1 MSRIPVFL
9 PKLTR
14 SMSMSMSM
22 SMALALALWLPVALS
37 TSGCDLLVDGEGEP
51 QPTAAIKPPAPLAPA
66 EKSKLDLAIEAQV
79 TYAYNPIGKRD
90 PFRSFLATGER
101 SGDDV
106 PQTPL
111 QRYEVDQYVLVGIVW
126 GVDRPRALVQDPE
139 GVGHVMEVGTYIGKS
154 WGKVTEIND
163 KAVIVT
169 EEYQTIHGDLVVN
182 EIPLSLPIS
191 DG

>member
-1 MSRIPVFL
+1 MSRTPVFI
-9 PKLTR
+9 PALTPSI
-14 SMSMSMSM
+14 SMV
-22 SMALALALWLPVALS
+22 LALALWLPVALS
-37 TSGCDLLVDGEGEP
+37 IPGCDLLVDGEGEP
-51 QPTAAIKPPAPLAPA
+51 QPTAAPKAPAALAPA
-66 EKSKLDLAIEAQV
+66 EKSKLDLAIEAQE

-101 SGDDV
+101 SGDNV

-111 QRYEVDQYVLVGIVW
+111 QRYEVDQYMLVGIIW

-139 GVGHVMEVGTYIGKS
+139 GVGHVMEVGTYIGKN
-154 WGKVTEIND
+154 WGKVTQISD

-169 EEYQTIHGDLVVN
+169 EEYQTIHGELVVN